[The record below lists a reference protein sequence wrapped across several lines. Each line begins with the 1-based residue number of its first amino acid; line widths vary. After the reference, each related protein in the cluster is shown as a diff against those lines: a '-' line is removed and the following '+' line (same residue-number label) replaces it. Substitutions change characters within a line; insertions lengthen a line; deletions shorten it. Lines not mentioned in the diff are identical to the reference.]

1 MSPPLLRWPCC
12 SETSADG
19 GSRLNLALYASSAY
33 WSSGSSRYASGRI
46 DAAAREVT
54 DEGATVL
61 PYTDY
66 GDATYLMPSSC
77 PRPTPPALCSTTLDR
92 RPHRRALA
100 ARQVGRQEKGW
111 AGRRSG

>member
-1 MSPPLLRWPCC
+1 MNTTLLATVSPPLLRWPCC

-33 WSSGSSRYASGRI
+33 WSSGLSHYASGRI

-54 DEGATVL
+54 DEGANVL
-61 PYTDY
+61 PYTGY

-77 PRPTPPALCSTTLDR
+77 PRPTPPALCSTTLD
-92 RPHRRALA
+92 
-100 ARQVGRQEKGW
+100 
-111 AGRRSG
+111 S